1 MDKVLLVGAGDIG
14 ERVIRL
20 LVPHTPVF
28 AVARDPA
35 RIAALE
41 ALGAT
46 VLLADLDDRSS
57 LQHLAGVADTVIHLA
72 PPPGT
77 GTIDTRTQNL
87 LAVMTAVSRPM
98 VAQGGDV
105 AGQCLDA
112 CDGNDLHQ
120 ARRDVAVQR
129 LVYVSTTGVY
139 GDCGGR
145 WVDESSPLNP
155 CTPRA
160 VRRVDA
166 ERQLFTW
173 GLAHQVSVVVL
184 RAPGIYATD
193 RLPLARLREGTP
205 VLRAAED
212 VFTNHIHAD
221 DLASTLVRALTTMTG
236 EGTAATTAAT
246 AAAMSGAIADATP
259 STPMSAAYNV
269 CDDSEI
275 RMGDYFDLV
284 ADAFGLPRPPRVS
297 RAQAAQRIAAPL
309 LSFMDESRR
318 VGNARMKAELG
329 IVLRYP
335 TVREGVAA
343 AVRASGEPAFRQG
356 NR

>member
-20 LVPHTPVF
+20 LAPHTLVF

-87 LAVMTAVSRPM
+87 LAVMTPVSRPM
-98 VAQGGDV
+98 VAQGGGV

-112 CDGNDLHQ
+112 CDGNDAHQ
-120 ARRDVAVQR
+120 ARRDVTVQR

-145 WVDESSPLNP
+145 WVDESSPLHP
-155 CTPRA
+155 GTPRA

-212 VFTNHIHAD
+212 VFTNHIHAE
-221 DLASTLVRALTTMTG
+221 DLASALVRALTTMTG
-236 EGTAATTAAT
+236 ERTAATTGG
-246 AAAMSGAIADATP
+246 MSGAIADATP

-318 VGNARMKAELG
+318 VSNDRMKAELG

-343 AVRASGEPAFRQG
+343 AVRASGEPAPRQG